1 MAFIVFLFT
10 LLFLSFTVYL
20 LYVRFNKAKLK
31 SIKKKHPLGS
41 PNHEAYR
48 VLYSTKTLL
57 NTASVS
63 AIFLIILIGNTYK
76 STHPDTSDLV
86 SLLIFGSIVL
96 IFGLHF
102 YGLRRIKN
110 K

>member
-1 MAFIVFLFT
+1 MAFLVFIFT

-31 SIKKKHPLGS
+31 SIKKKHPIGS
-41 PNHEAYR
+41 PNYEAYR
-48 VLYSTKTLL
+48 TLYSTKTLL
-57 NTASVS
+57 DAASAS
-63 AIFLIILIGNTYK
+63 TIFLIILFGNIYK
-76 STHPDTSDLV
+76 SAQPASSDLASV
-86 SLLIFGSIVL
+86 LIFGGMVL